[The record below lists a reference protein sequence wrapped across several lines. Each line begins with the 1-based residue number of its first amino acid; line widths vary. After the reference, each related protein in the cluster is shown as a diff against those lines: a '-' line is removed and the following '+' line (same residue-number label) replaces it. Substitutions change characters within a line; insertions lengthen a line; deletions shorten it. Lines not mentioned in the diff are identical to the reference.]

1 MGSFSAS
8 MSAPKK
14 AEWWQSEGI
23 YKERSGQDGFQGL
36 MVRNF
41 VTGLL
46 RNCFVKWLIFSS
58 FLEQEWVS
66 KGFFGGCM
74 RLYIARRLIVY
85 QEIEQLPGL
94 SRGVALLQLE
104 ILIGIR
110 FCQCQGIQV
119 LNYYESVQR
128 WVQKEEKFLALGC
141 FKCGD
146 KWVRLPE
153 NWMKRISVRFGNKC
167 WQFSYQVDL
176 FWCTVQ
182 GRWTKC
188 SERRTFFDRSK
199 VLFSFKENRYFT
211 LWCIYNVHRHGW
223 RCAWKGMM

>member
-1 MGSFSAS
+1 MSGGVCHSEQLLLKDIQSA
-8 MSAPKK
+8 
-14 AEWWQSEGI
+14 GI

-128 WVQKEEKFLALGC
+128 WVQKEEKFRVALGWL
-141 FKCGD
+141 KWGD
-146 KWVRLPE
+146 EQLRLPE
-153 NWMKRISVRFGNKC
+153 NWMERISLRFGTKC

-176 FWCTVQ
+176 FWCEFKGGEQNVVRDGPSSICQ
-182 GRWTKC
+182 RFC
-188 SERRTFFDRSK
+188 SVAKKTGISH
-199 VLFSFKENRYFT
+199 
-211 LWCIYNVHRHGW
+211 CHGW
-223 RCAWKGMM
+223 RTSWKGMM